1 MSERTTRTQSGRS
14 QTATRNA
21 LASAS
26 ALLLLGVLTAASLD
40 LRDPVFREFRRDVA
54 AERAAVRQL
63 TITLAKAVRGMVGGA
78 DQAGLAPK
86 AAGAAAWTP
95 GPVAVAMPVVSDDL
109 PGPRPPLRE
118 ALHNLPPPLGVA

>member
-1 MSERTTRTQSGRS
+1 MSERTTRHQNAARS
-14 QTATRNA
+14 A

-40 LRDPVFREFRRDVA
+40 LRDPVLREFRRDVA

-63 TITLAKAVRGMVGGA
+63 TITLAKAVRGIVGGA
-78 DQAGLAPK
+78 DQANLATKPADADAWLP
-86 AAGAAAWTP
+86 AAVSAS
-95 GPVAVAMPVVSDDL
+95 VPVVAGDL

-118 ALHNLPPPLGVA
+118 ELHNLPPPLRVA